1 MLEQSARSS
10 RVLVVTVAQDH
21 LLRELTIELELGVEG
36 ARELAQTFESLG
48 GGVELTFELRIER
61 PNEPVEVD
69 EAAEAVP
76 YPG

>member
-21 LLRELTIELELGVEG
+21 LLRELTIELGVEG